1 MDKRAVIAHENV
13 INADA
18 EESAMLRGTLILAL
32 GLTACGP
39 IDPASTMQPP
49 APPAGRTLIFEDQF
63 AQTSLDRSKWN
74 VEGMNFWVNDEQQAY
89 LDSPDTILFAQNVVG
104 ADDGRALILKPV
116 WRPGVDTRK
125 DRNADFLSGRIDSR
139 GKFDFT
145 HGRAEARIRMPLD
158 RGVWPAFWLLGN
170 GQWPDTGEI
179 DIMEYVG
186 EPEWTAV
193 AIHGPGYSGE
203 TPLVKRRN
211 FPAGQDAS
219 GWHTYGVEWTRNAI
233 AFDVDGDVFYTVTRK
248 DIEQYGS
255 WRFDTPKH
263 LIVNFALGGVYPG
276 KVNNLTQPY
285 YGIPQE
291 TVDAI
296 KRGEVQMEVDWVRVW
311 KSPR

>member
-1 MDKRAVIAHENV
+1 MLRRI
-13 INADA
+13 
-18 EESAMLRGTLILAL
+18 AMLIGAL
-32 GLTACGP
+32 SIAGCSAQDVEVP
-39 IDPASTMQPP
+39 QSTYDGS
-49 APPAGRTLIFEDQF
+49 GRTLVFEDQF
-63 AQTSLDRSKWN
+63 SGGSLDRTKWN
-74 VEGMNFWVNDEQQAY
+74 VEGMDFWVNDEQQAY
-89 LDSPDTILFAQNVVG
+89 VDSPETIRFARVDG
-104 ADDGRALILKPV
+104 AEDGAALVLKPV
-116 WRPGVDTRK
+116 WRPGADTKTER
-125 DRNADFLSGRIDSR
+125 DADFLSGRIDSR

-145 HGRAEARIRMPLD
+145 HGRAEARIRMPLN
-158 RGVWPAFWLLGN
+158 RGAWPAFWLLGN

-203 TPLVKRRN
+203 TPLVERRA

-219 GWHTYGVEWTRNAI
+219 GWHTYGVEWTSDAI
-233 AFDVDGDVFYTVTRK
+233 AFDVDGDVFYTVTRA
-248 DIEQYGS
+248 DVEEYGP

-276 KVNNLTQPY
+276 KVNKITEPY

-296 KRGEVQMEVDWVRVW
+296 RRGEVQMEVDWVRVW
-311 KSPR
+311 GTR

>member
-1 MDKRAVIAHENV
+1 MSYHKSRMDRFAALALSACVVIALSGCG
-13 INADA
+13 ADA
-18 EESAMLRGTLILAL
+18 PPSSI
-32 GLTACGP
+32 
-39 IDPASTMQPP
+39 PP
-49 APPAGRTLIFEDQF
+49 AAEATPSRQRTMLFEDQF
-63 AQTSLDRSKWN
+63 AASGLDRTKWN
-74 VEGMNFWVNDEQQAY
+74 VEGMDFWVNDEQQAY
-89 LDSPDTILFAQNVVG
+89 LDSPDTIQFARGVDG
-104 ADDGRALILKPV
+104 AEDGAALVLKPV
-116 WRPGVDTRK
+116 FRPGVDTRT

-186 EPEWTAV
+186 EPEWSAV

-203 TPLVKRRN
+203 TPLVERRM

-219 GWHTYGVEWTRNAI
+219 GWHTYGVEWTDKSI
-233 AFDVDGDVFYTVTRK
+233 AFDVDGDVFYTVTK
-248 DIEQYGS
+248 ADIQKYGP

-263 LIVNFALGGVYPG
+263 IIVNFAMGGVYPG
-276 KVNNLTQPY
+276 KVNKLTEPY

-291 TVDAI
+291 TVDAV
-296 KRGEVQMEVDWVRVW
+296 KAGNVQMEVDWVRVW
-311 KSPR
+311 GPKN